1 MEGPLVARTVFRW
14 QTYGMSIEST
24 IREVDPP
31 RRIVWS
37 GPAQGI
43 MAIHARTM
51 IPGENGVLVRTEKS
65 WDGEPVRAQPEEMQQ
80 ALDASL

>member
-1 MEGPLVARTVFRW
+1 
-14 QTYGMSIEST
+14 
-24 IREVDPP
+24 
-31 RRIVWS
+31 
-37 GPAQGI
+37 